1 MKEQTKDVIIKGMKA
16 VPVGVALGIVV
27 GLMFGF
33 GVGFIVCGLSSLAIC
48 EYTLTDFEKPKSINS

>member
-1 MKEQTKDVIIKGMKA
+1 MKEQTKDAIIKGMKA

-33 GVGFIVCGLSSLAIC
+33 GVGCIVCGLSTLAIC